1 MHLTHAAGW
10 ADLAWASREE
20 QAVVSTTTE
29 RSGTKQATGFDM
41 RHKSRVILDGND
53 RAGAR
58 AMLKGTGFDD
68 EDLKRPIIGV
78 AHCWI
83 ETMPCNLNQR
93 DLAQHVKEGI
103 RAAGG
108 TPQELNTISISDGVT
123 MGTEGMKSSLISRE
137 VIADSVELVARG
149 HMFDAIVGI
158 GACDKTLPGLA
169 MALIRLNVPSVLLY
183 GGSIMPGHFHDKEVT
198 IRSVYEAIG
207 ANSAGKMSD
216 EDLIALENVACPGA
230 GACGGQYTA
239 NTMAMVMEF
248 IGLSPMGSA
257 SAPAVDNRKF
267 AIGKDVGELVMD
279 VLRRGVLPSDILTR
293 DAFENAIAGV
303 ATSGGSTNSVLH
315 LIALA
320 REAGIPLTIDDFDQI
335 SRNTPLFCDLM
346 PGGRYAAF
354 DLDLAGGTPIVAK
367 RMVDAGLVHGDA
379 MTVTGQTFAEAAAGA
394 KETPGQDVV
403 RPVSNPIKETGGLVI
418 LKGNIAPNGA
428 VVKLF
433 GYERETHQGPAR
445 VFDSEPAA
453 HEAVLDNRINPGD
466 VVVIRYEGPVGGPG
480 MQEMLS
486 VTASIVGQGLGDS
499 VALVTDGRFSGAT
512 KGLMIGHVAPEAG
525 VGGPLAVVQEGD
537 TIIIDTP
544 NRRLDVDL
552 TDEEISRRLGQW
564 SPPRPAYT
572 HGVMAKYAALV
583 TQADNGAITQV
594 GLDR

>member
-1 MHLTHAAGW
+1 
-10 ADLAWASREE
+10 
-20 QAVVSTTTE
+20 
-29 RSGTKQATGFDM
+29 M

-58 AMLKGTGFDD
+58 AMLKGTGFNDD
-68 EDLKRPIIGV
+68 DLKRPIIGV

-367 RMVDAGLVHGDA
+367 RMVDAGLVHADA

-583 TQADNGAITQV
+583 TQADNGAITQA

>member
-1 MHLTHAAGW
+1 MDVTESEKKELAG
-10 ADLAWASREE
+10 
-20 QAVVSTTTE
+20 VSTTTE
-29 RSGTKQATGFDM
+29 RPGTKQGTGFDM

-93 DLAQHVKEGI
+93 DLARHVKEGI

-123 MGTEGMKSSLISRE
+123 MGTEGMKASLVSRE

-149 HMFDAIVGI
+149 HMFDAIIGI

-169 MALIRLNVPSVLLY
+169 MALVRLNIPGILLY
-183 GGSIMPGHFHDKEVT
+183 SGSIMPGHFHGKEVT

-207 ANSAGKMSD
+207 ANAAGKMSD
-216 EDLIALENVACPGA
+216 EELIELENVACPGA

-239 NTMAMVMEF
+239 NTMAMAMEF

-257 SAPAVDNRKF
+257 SPPAVDARKN
-267 AIGKDVGELVMD
+267 AIGKEAGELIMD
-279 VLRRGVLPSDILTR
+279 VLSRGVLPKDILTR
-293 DAFENAIAGV
+293 EAFENAIAGV
-303 ATSGGSTNSVLH
+303 ASSGGSTNSVLH
-315 LIALA
+315 LLALA
-320 REAGIPLTIDDFDQI
+320 RETGIPLTIDDFDQI
-335 SRNTPLFCDLM
+335 SRRTPLFCDLM
-346 PGGRYAAF
+346 PGGRYAAS
-354 DLDLAGGTPIVAK
+354 DLDLAGGTPVVAK
-367 RMVDAGLVHGDA
+367 RMVDAGLVHEDA
-379 MTVTGQTFAEAAAGA
+379 MTVTGDTFAEAAAKA

-403 RPVSNPIKETGGLVI
+403 RQIGNPCKDTGGLVI

-433 GYERETHQGPAR
+433 GYEREQHRGPAR

-453 HEAVLDNRINPGD
+453 HEAVLERKINPGD

-480 MQEMLS
+480 MQEMLA
-486 VTASIVGQGLGDS
+486 VTAAIVGQGLGDS

-525 VGGPLAVVQEGD
+525 VGGPMAAVQEGD
-537 TIIIDTP
+537 TIVIDTAA
-544 NRRLDVDL
+544 RRLDVDL
-552 TDEEISRRLGQW
+552 SDDEIAKRLGTW
-564 SPPRPAYT
+564 SPPAPKYDR
-572 HGVMAKYAALV
+572 GVLAKYAALV
-583 TQADNGAITQV
+583 TQADNGAIMRV
-594 GLDR
+594 GFEL

>member
-1 MHLTHAAGW
+1 
-10 ADLAWASREE
+10 
-20 QAVVSTTTE
+20 VSTTTD
-29 RSGTKQATGFDM
+29 RPGTGEQAATSTGFDM

-68 EDLKRPIIGV
+68 DDLKRPIIGV

-93 DLAQHVKEGI
+93 ELAQHVKEGI

-123 MGTEGMKSSLISRE
+123 MGTEGMKASLVSRE

-149 HMFDAIVGI
+149 HMFDAVVGI

-169 MALIRLNVPSVLLY
+169 LALVRLNVPSLLLY

-207 ANSAGKMSD
+207 ANAAGKMTD
-216 EDLIALENVACPGA
+216 EELVELENVACPGA

-239 NTMAMVMEF
+239 NTMAMAMEF

-257 SAPAVDNRKF
+257 SPPAVDSRKM
-267 AIGKDVGELVMD
+267 AIGKEVGQQIMD
-279 VLRRGVLPSDILTR
+279 VLRRGLLPKEILTR
-293 DAFENAIAGV
+293 EAFENAIAGV
-303 ATSGGSTNSVLH
+303 AASGGSTNSVLH

-320 REAGIPLTIDDFDQI
+320 REAGIPLTIDDFDEI
-335 SRNTPLFCDLM
+335 SRRTPLFCDLM
-346 PGGRYAAF
+346 PGGKYSAF
-354 DLDLAGGTPIVAK
+354 DLDLAGGTPVVAK
-367 RMVDAGLVHGDA
+367 RMVDAGLVHADA
-379 MTVTGQTFAEAAAGA
+379 MTVTGETFAEAALRA

-403 RPVSNPIKETGGLVI
+403 HPVDQPIKETGGLVI

-433 GYERETHQGPAR
+433 GYERPEHRGPAR
-445 VFDSEPAA
+445 VFNSEKAA
-453 HEAVLDNRINPGD
+453 HEAILNRQINPGD

-486 VTASIVGQGLGDS
+486 VTAAIVGQGLGDS

-525 VGGPLAVVQEGD
+525 VGGPLAAVHEGD
-537 TIIIDTP
+537 TIVIDTP
-544 NRRLDVDL
+544 ARRLDVDL
-552 TDEEISRRLGQW
+552 SEEEIARRLGQW
-564 SPPRPAYT
+564 TPPKPLYDR
-572 HGVMAKYAALV
+572 GVLAKYAALV
-583 TQADNGAITQV
+583 SQANDGAIMRV
-594 GLDR
+594 GFDL

>member
-1 MHLTHAAGW
+1 M
-10 ADLAWASREE
+10 
-20 QAVVSTTTE
+20 STTTE
-29 RSGTKQATGFDM
+29 RPGTKQGTGFDM

-123 MGTEGMKSSLISRE
+123 MGTEGMKTSLVSRE

-149 HMFDAIVGI
+149 HMFDAVIGI

-169 MALIRLNVPSVLLY
+169 MALVRLNVPGILLY
-183 GGSIMPGHFHDKEVT
+183 SGSIMPGHFHGKEVT

-207 ANSAGKMSD
+207 ANAAGKMSD
-216 EDLIALENVACPGA
+216 EDLIELENVACPGA

-239 NTMAMVMEF
+239 NTMAMAMEF

-257 SAPAVDNRKF
+257 SPPAVDGRKN
-267 AIGKDVGELVMD
+267 AVGKEAGELIMD
-279 VLRRGVLPSDILTR
+279 VLSRGVLPKDILTR
-293 DAFENAIAGV
+293 EAFENAIAGV

-320 REAGIPLTIDDFDQI
+320 REAGIPLDIDDFDEI
-335 SRNTPLFCDLM
+335 SRRTPLFCDLM

-354 DLDLAGGTPIVAK
+354 DLDLAGGTPVVAK
-367 RMVDAGLVHGDA
+367 RMVDAGMVHNDA
-379 MTVTGQTFAEAAAGA
+379 MTVTGETFAEAAQHA

-403 RPVSNPIKETGGLVI
+403 RQIGNPCKETGGLVI

-433 GYERETHQGPAR
+433 GYEREQHRGPAR

-453 HEAVLDNRINPGD
+453 HDAVLAREINPGD

-480 MQEMLS
+480 MQEMLG
-486 VTASIVGQGLGDS
+486 VTASIVGQGLGDT

-525 VGGPLAVVQEGD
+525 IGGPLAAVNEGD
-537 TIIIDTP
+537 TIIIDIAA
-544 NRRLDVDL
+544 RRLDVDL
-552 TDEEISRRLGQW
+552 SDDEIAKRLANW
-564 SPPRPAYT
+564 SPPAPKYT
-572 HGVMAKYAALV
+572 SGVLARYAALV
-583 TQADNGAITQV
+583 TQADNGAIMRV
-594 GLDR
+594 GFEL